1 MVYAIETTGLTKR
14 FIQRRRLRQI
24 VLHPLQRKTI
34 AAQNIRKLIREK
46 LVKEQ
51 GKTVFLTTHNLE
63 EAEDICD
70 HLDII
75 EAGRI
80 VCQGTPSQIRKSVT
94 KEDRYILKVRYLK
107 TEILKEIKNQKGI
120 VRLSH
125 GPEPTNSS
133 ISTLEVHL
141 LKHESTL
148 PLLIETL
155 VRAGVSILDCNHFEV
170 PLEDVFAHVIKERSH
185 A

>member
-1 MVYAIETTGLTKR
+1 MAYAIETTGLTKR

-94 KEDRYILKVRYLK
+94 KEDRYILKVRYLNLFSV
-107 TEILKEIKNQKGI
+107 IQ
-120 VRLSH
+120 
-125 GPEPTNSS
+125 
-133 ISTLEVHL
+133 
-141 LKHESTL
+141 
-148 PLLIETL
+148 
-155 VRAGVSILDCNHFEV
+155 D
-170 PLEDVFAHVIKERSH
+170 FAS
-185 A
+185 